1 MADKKITALSDLG
14 SDVHKDDLF
23 HLIDD
28 PGGTPV
34 NKKISVADLFNHFP
48 TWLAFKSTPQA
59 VTADAT
65 PLAIADTASYGA
77 AVSTVS
83 TSGPIGLTLPNGST
97 GQVKIIVMIATSGN
111 ATLIVDSPGLLGYTS
126 NQVVFANVGDMVTLL
141 FLDTTNG
148 WVVLANDGAMIT

>member
-1 MADKKITALSDLG
+1 MADKKITALGNLG
-14 SDVHKDDLF
+14 DQITKDDLF
-23 HLIDD
+23 HVISD

-34 NKKISVADLFNHFP
+34 NKKISVANLFNNFP

-83 TSGPIGLTLPNGST
+83 TSGPIGLTLPNGT
-97 GQVKIIVMIATSGN
+97 PGQVKIIVMIATSGN
-111 ATLIVDSPGLLGYTS
+111 ATLIVDSPGLLGYLN

-148 WVVLANDGAMIT
+148 WVVLANDGAMIS

>member
-34 NKKISVADLFNHFP
+34 NKKVSVANLFNNFP
-48 TWLAFKSTPQA
+48 TWLAFDSTPQA
-59 VTADAT
+59 ITAAGA
-65 PLAIADTASYGA
+65 LAVADTASFGA
-77 AVSTVS
+77 AVSTLA
-83 TSGPIGLTLPNGST
+83 TAAPIALTLPNGST
-97 GQVKIIVMIATSGN
+97 GQVKIVVMISDSGD
-111 ATLIVDSPGLLGYTS
+111 ATLTVDSPGLLGYSS
-126 NQVVFANVGDMVTLL
+126 NQVVFEDVGDTVTLL

-148 WVVLANDGAMIT
+148 WIVLANDGAAIT